1 MKKIITFI
9 LTLIVA
15 LSLGCALTACKDKPA
30 ESTDSGKESVSET
43 GGESD
48 ATAVMS
54 EEVFATFTGRA
65 RFGGNYAYDHT
76 VDEYDKKFGIVTV
89 FGGENISMT
98 ESDAE
103 TGEVYY
109 DYVYGKE
116 NRKLTVINRTVDNQI
131 VITPSNDLFEDYY
144 NPFDKLSASD
154 FVGTKDNVF
163 SLTDKAKAKAAAA
176 ALTGWRE
183 SIAIFTVT
191 VKDGKA
197 ESVHIVTDKIYRIVD
212 SEDYYVSTYDF
223 VVSEHGTASVDP
235 FKLNPY
241 PHNASHDVLQA
252 ALDNA
257 AAKTFYSVRHQGHE
271 VGYEEP
277 EGGETRPGYGDTNY
291 KVYVTEDMVYDS
303 YVGEEHGFKLID
315 GYVYPFTY
323 NGTTKE
329 IVLTDPVGQD
339 MSAYKSI
346 FNGFKV

>member
-1 MKKIITFI
+1 MKKIITLI

-30 ESTDSGKESVSET
+30 ESVGSGKESVGETDKESVGET
-43 GGESD
+43 GGESG
-48 ATAVMS
+48 AAAAMS
-54 EEVFATFTGRA
+54 EEVFATFKGRA

-109 DYVYGKE
+109 DYVYGKD

-154 FVGTKDNVF
+154 FVRTEDNVF
-163 SLTDKAKAKAAAA
+163 SLTDKVKAKAAAA

-223 VVSEHGTASVDP
+223 AVSEH
-235 FKLNPY
+235 
-241 PHNASHDVLQA
+241 
-252 ALDNA
+252 
-257 AAKTFYSVRHQGHE
+257 
-271 VGYEEP
+271 
-277 EGGETRPGYGDTNY
+277 
-291 KVYVTEDMVYDS
+291 
-303 YVGEEHGFKLID
+303 
-315 GYVYPFTY
+315 
-323 NGTTKE
+323 
-329 IVLTDPVGQD
+329 
-339 MSAYKSI
+339 
-346 FNGFKV
+346 